1 MKLGSSLRRRRGGKQ
16 KRKHKDPAGSSARA
30 RETGLGAL
38 LRPRTLGLAVV
49 VALGG
54 LGLGYGFSTQVLFP
68 APDALTGLVQVPDV
82 AGMSLPAV
90 EQALAEAGLD
100 LGTVEQFRHP
110 SADSGLV
117 VGQAP
122 LPGQL
127 LLPGR
132 PIRVAVSV
140 GPDRHQVPSVS
151 RLAGQQ
157 AEDLLRATGFD
168 VVVDSTESDLPRGR
182 VVDVDPSP
190 GSALTLP
197 AEVRLRVSLGPPSIE
212 MPILLGLSEV
222 VARDSIAALGLAVG
236 EVEEVFR
243 FGRDQGRVVGQEP
256 PAGTELERGS
266 AVRLVVGRRGGG

>member
-1 MKLGSSLRRRRGGKQ
+1 M
-16 KRKHKDPAGSSARA
+16 A
-30 RETGLGAL
+30 AL
-38 LRPRTLGLAVV
+38 

-54 LGLGYGFSTQVLFP
+54 LGLGYGFATRVLFP
-68 APDALTGLVQVPDV
+68 APDALTGLIEVPDV
-82 AGMSLPAV
+82 AGMTLASV
-90 EQALAEAGLD
+90 EQALAGTGLD

-110 SADSGLV
+110 SADSGRV

-132 PIRVAVSV
+132 TVRVTVSV
-140 GPDRHQVPSVS
+140 GPDRHQVPSVA
-151 RLAGQQ
+151 RLAGHQ
-157 AEDLLRATGFD
+157 AVDLLRATGFD

-182 VVDVDPSP
+182 VVGVEPAP
-190 GSALTLP
+190 GSALALP
-197 AEVRLRVSLGPPSIE
+197 AEVRLRVSLGPPSIP

-222 VARDSIAALGLAVG
+222 VATDSLTALGLVVG

-256 PAGTELERGS
+256 PGGTEMERGS

>member
-1 MKLGSSLRRRRGGKQ
+1 MKLGNSMRRRRGGPPK
-16 KRKHKDPAGSSARA
+16 ARA
-30 RETGLGAL
+30 DSAKGASPPPGAGLRAL
-38 LRPRTLGLAVV
+38 LTTQALGLAALVAVV
-49 VALGG
+49 G
-54 LGLGYGFSTQVLFP
+54 LGLGYGFATRILFP
-68 APDALTGLVQVPDV
+68 APDALTGLVEVPDV
-82 AGMSLPAV
+82 AGMTLPEV
-90 EQALAEAGLD
+90 EQALADAGLD

-110 SADSGLV
+110 SADSGRV
-117 VGQAP
+117 VGQGP

-132 PIRVAVSV
+132 PIRVTVSV

-157 AEDLLRATGFD
+157 AIDLLRATGFE

-182 VVDVDPSP
+182 VVAVDPPP
-190 GSALTLP
+190 GSALALP
-197 AEVRLRVSLGPPSIE
+197 AEVTLQVSLGPPSIA

-222 VARDSIAALGLAVG
+222 VATDSITSLGLVVG
-236 EVEEVFR
+236 DVEEVFR

>member
-1 MKLGSSLRRRRGGKQ
+1 MKLGSSLRRRRGGQQKQ
-16 KRKHKDPAGSSARA
+16 KDPAGKSARA

-38 LRPRTLGLAVV
+38 LRPRILGLAVA

-54 LGLGYGFSTQVLFP
+54 LGLGYGFSTQFLFP

-82 AGMSLPAV
+82 AGLSLPAV

-256 PAGTELERGS
+256 PGGTELERGS

>member
-1 MKLGSSLRRRRGGKQ
+1 MKLGSSLRRRRGGPPK
-16 KRKHKDPAGSSARA
+16 KKGGSLAGKSTRA
-30 RETGLGAL
+30 KTTGWREL
-38 LRPRTLGLAVV
+38 LRPRNVGLAVV

-54 LGLGYGFSTQVLFP
+54 LGLGYGFSTQILFP

-82 AGMSLPAV
+82 AGLSLPAV

-151 RLAGQQ
+151 RLVGRQ
-157 AEDLLRATGFD
+157 AVDLLRATGFD

-182 VVDVDPSP
+182 VIDVDPSP
-190 GSALTLP
+190 GSALALP

-256 PAGTELERGS
+256 PGGTELERGS

>member
-1 MKLGSSLRRRRGGKQ
+1 MKLGSSMRRRRGATAKENEAAAKGTT
-16 KRKHKDPAGSSARA
+16 PP
-30 RETGLGAL
+30 TGLRAL
-38 LRPRTLGLAVV
+38 LTPQALGLAALVAVV
-49 VALGG
+49 G
-54 LGLGYGFSTQVLFP
+54 LGLGYGFATKILFP

-82 AGMSLPAV
+82 AGMTLPAV
-90 EQALAEAGLD
+90 EEALAQAGLD

-110 SADSGLV
+110 SADSGRV

-132 PIRVAVSV
+132 SMRVTVSV

-151 RLAGQQ
+151 RLAGHQ
-157 AEDLLRATGFD
+157 AVDLLRATGFE
-168 VVVDSTESDLPRGR
+168 VVVDSAESDLPRGR
-182 VVDVDPSP
+182 VVDVDPPP
-190 GSALTLP
+190 GSALSLP
-197 AEVRLRVSLGPPSIE
+197 AEVRIRVSLGPPSIT

-222 VARDSIAALGLAVG
+222 VATDSITALGLVVG
-236 EVEEVFR
+236 AVEEVFR